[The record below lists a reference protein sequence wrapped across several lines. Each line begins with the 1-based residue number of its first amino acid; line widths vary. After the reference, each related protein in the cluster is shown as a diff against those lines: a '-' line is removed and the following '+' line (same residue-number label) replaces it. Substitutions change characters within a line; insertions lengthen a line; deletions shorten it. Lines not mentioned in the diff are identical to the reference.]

1 MDMLLPLAV
10 FAFVSSI
17 TPGPNNAMLSASG
30 ITFGFRRTIP
40 HLFGVWV
47 GFATLLAV
55 CGSGLG
61 ALLERVPA
69 LVIVMRVVGSAY
81 LLYLAWLMRKAF
93 EPRETTSVGRPLRF
107 HEAAAFQFINPKAWV
122 MAITA
127 VSVFGQ
133 SMEPFWL
140 ALAAIC
146 VVFSVVNLPCICSWA
161 ALGASIRPWLNSARR
176 RSALGAVVAVL
187 MVYSV
192 VIMWI

>member
-30 ITFGFRRTIP
+30 IAFGFRRTIP
-40 HLFGVWV
+40 HVFGVWV
-47 GFATLLAV
+47 GFVTLLAV
-55 CGSGLG
+55 CGSGMG
-61 ALLERVPA
+61 ALLERFPA
-69 LVIVMRVVGSAY
+69 LVTALRIAGSAY
-81 LLYLAWLMRKAF
+81 LLYLAWRMRKAF
-93 EPRETTSVGRPLRF
+93 EPGEATRVGRPLRF

-133 SMEPFWL
+133 VMEPFWL

-146 VVFSVVNLPCICSWA
+146 IVFSIVNLPCICSWA
-161 ALGASIRPWLNSARR
+161 ALGASIRPWLTSARR

-192 VIMWI
+192 VIMWL